1 MNNSLH
7 KVIFRSSLMIK
18 KVFFL
23 TFFISFF
30 TYSQT
35 PGLIIERATGASAA
49 VLDPNGD
56 GYVSASEYDFE
67 EF

>member
-7 KVIFRSSLMIK
+7 NFLRRSFLRLIFF
-18 KVFFL
+18 FFL
-23 TFFISFF
+23 FNISVKI
-30 TYSQT
+30 YSQT